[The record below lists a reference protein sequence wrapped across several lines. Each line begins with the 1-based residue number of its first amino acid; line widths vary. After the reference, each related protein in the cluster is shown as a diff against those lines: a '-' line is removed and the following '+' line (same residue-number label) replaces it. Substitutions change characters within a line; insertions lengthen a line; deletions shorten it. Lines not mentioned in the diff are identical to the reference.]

1 MWLAAVAAGSAFNL
15 VCTGIATVQ
24 GGAQDGST
32 PYRIVYRVDL
42 AHGIYCEDA
51 CRLVREIY
59 EVQPARITLDQRGN
73 PAPGATDY
81 SINVIERDSGE
92 QTILTAS
99 GRDGARF
106 YAKSAGR
113 CEAGPF
119 TGFPEVRTK
128 F

>member
-1 MWLAAVAAGSAFNL
+1 MWLAAAAAATAFNL
-15 VCTGIATVQ
+15 VCTGSVTTQ
-24 GGAQDGST
+24 GGVQDGSA
-32 PYRIVYRVDL
+32 PYRIVYRIDL
-42 AHGIYCEDA
+42 ARGKYCEDA
-51 CRLVREIY
+51 CRLMRDIY

-81 SINVIERDSGE
+81 SINVIQRDSGE

-106 YAKSAGR
+106 YEKSAGW